1 MRIPEDLIPIRE
13 YGQTI
18 DYFTC
23 SSDPLDEFIREEAV
37 EFSERHLGETWLL
50 CDEGDVVAFYTLA
63 PASVPNDEYSG
74 TETPEF
80 EKLDDIRY
88 PIPALLIARLG
99 VSEEYQG
106 RGIGSALVDYIIVW
120 AEEQPLPFW
129 FVQVDSKEQSVAFY
143 RDLNFVTSGAEPDEQ
158 GITSMY
164 YPLAPRIED
173 RLGDGSRSDAS

>member
-23 SSDPLDEFIREEAV
+23 SSEPLDEFLREEAV

-106 RGIGSALVDYIIVW
+106 RGIGSALVD
-120 AEEQPLPFW
+120 
-129 FVQVDSKEQSVAFY
+129 
-143 RDLNFVTSGAEPDEQ
+143 
-158 GITSMY
+158 
-164 YPLAPRIED
+164 
-173 RLGDGSRSDAS
+173 